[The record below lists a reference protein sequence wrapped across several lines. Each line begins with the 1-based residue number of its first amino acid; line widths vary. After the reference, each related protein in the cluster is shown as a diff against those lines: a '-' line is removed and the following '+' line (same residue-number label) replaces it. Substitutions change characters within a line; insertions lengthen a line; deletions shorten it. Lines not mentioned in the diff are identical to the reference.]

1 MEDKVVKKRK
11 MPKKKTI
18 LIGGVA
24 AGVILVA
31 AVGAWVRLAQSD
43 GNNKDTVVYVNT
55 VSDITNG
62 GNGLGTVNR
71 FAGVV
76 ETQHE
81 MEIQASQ
88 EKTVKEIF
96 VEEGQEVKIGDK
108 LFAYDTEQ
116 SADDLA
122 KAKLELERISNSISN
137 KKEEIATLEKEK
149 QKASQDM
156 KLEYTMQIQSAQM
169 ELKQSEYEQKSKEI
183 EIEKLV
189 DAIENAEVFCEMDGV
204 VKSIKDGTSHD
215 NNYGDSS
222 SAFMTI
228 IAMGDYRVK
237 GKVNEQNISSVIP
250 GQAVIVHSRVNDD
263 TWHGVMGEVDMEKPG
278 NDTNGYFYGG
288 DSSMQSNSYPFYV
301 TLDSSEGL
309 MLGQHVYLEM
319 DFGQEEKR
327 TGIWLDSYFISDVDT
342 DPFVWADNGKGKLE
356 KRKVVLGEFD
366 EDLSCYEIKEGLTE
380 GDLITYPEE
389 MLKEGMATANGAN
402 GMMGYTGA
410 VSEEEIDLGGMEEE
424 GIMMEESLDME
435 LEDEVSEDV
444 ETYDT
449 ESEGEEDVQ

>member
-1 MEDKVVKKRK
+1 
-11 MPKKKTI
+11 
-18 LIGGVA
+18 
-24 AGVILVA
+24 
-31 AVGAWVRLAQSD
+31 
-43 GNNKDTVVYVNT
+43 
-55 VSDITNG
+55 
-62 GNGLGTVNR
+62 
-71 FAGVV
+71 
-76 ETQHE
+76 
-81 MEIQASQ
+81 
-88 EKTVKEIF
+88 
-96 VEEGQEVKIGDK
+96 
-108 LFAYDTEQ
+108 
-116 SADDLA
+116 
-122 KAKLELERISNSISN
+122 
-137 KKEEIATLEKEK
+137 
-149 QKASQDM
+149 
-156 KLEYTMQIQSAQM
+156 
-169 ELKQSEYEQKSKEI
+169 
-183 EIEKLV
+183 
-189 DAIENAEVFCEMDGV
+189 
-204 VKSIKDGTSHD
+204 
-215 NNYGDSS
+215 
-222 SAFMTI
+222 
-228 IAMGDYRVK
+228 
-237 GKVNEQNISSVIP
+237 
-250 GQAVIVHSRVNDD
+250 
-263 TWHGVMGEVDMEKPG
+263 
-278 NDTNGYFYGG
+278 
-288 DSSMQSNSYPFYV
+288 MQSNSYPFYV